1 MEIYTVKVQEK
12 DDLLQTYP
20 SLQRYLTVNELE
32 TIKKFRNQN
41 DRNVK
46 LVSRI
51 LLKYLLAKKQGMA
64 LEEVEVYSNPYGK
77 LFVKNSS
84 LQFNLSHSGNMILY
98 GFDGCA
104 LGVDI
109 EELVPVFPE
118 TAKLF
123 MSDAEYKYFLNQL
136 EESLRKEF
144 FYKVWTAKESLL
156 KAAGTGIT
164 SQITQIHLPINSDI
178 MEINYQN
185 SCYFFHHGKLDA
197 DYMYSVCIR
206 NQDINAPVFTILSLE
221 EVLKEII
228 NSRS

>member
-32 TIKKFRNQN
+32 SIKKFRNQN

-46 LVSRI
+46 MVSRI

-77 LFVKNSS
+77 LFVKKSS
-84 LQFNLSHSGNMILY
+84 FQFNLSHSGNM
-98 GFDGCA
+98 
-104 LGVDI
+104 GVDI
-109 EELVPVFPE
+109 EELVPVFLE

-123 MSDAEYKYFLNQL
+123 MSEAEYKYSLNQL

-178 MEINYQN
+178 MEMNHQDC
-185 SCYFFHHGKLDA
+185 CYFFHHGKLDA
-197 DYMYSVCIR
+197 DYMYSICTR
-206 NQDINAPVFTILSLE
+206 NQDINAPVFTILGLE
-221 EVLKEII
+221 EILKEII